1 MRERERVRERKR
13 ERERECKIF
22 LWRFPPRDGELVLVD
37 AGCLY
42 HGYISDVTRVW
53 PVGGTFF
60 CAQRDLYE
68 AVLKVKQEC
77 IQVERSVGSCFSSA
91 LLVHVL

>member
-1 MRERERVRERKR
+1 MSRQEEKLERERGLCSTSVNK
-13 ERERECKIF
+13 KASI
-22 LWRFPPRDGELVLVD
+22 PSRDGELVLVD

-53 PVGGTFF
+53 PVGGSFS

-68 AVLKVKQEC
+68 AVLRVKQEC
-77 IQVERSVGSCFSSA
+77 TKVS
-91 LLVHVL
+91 